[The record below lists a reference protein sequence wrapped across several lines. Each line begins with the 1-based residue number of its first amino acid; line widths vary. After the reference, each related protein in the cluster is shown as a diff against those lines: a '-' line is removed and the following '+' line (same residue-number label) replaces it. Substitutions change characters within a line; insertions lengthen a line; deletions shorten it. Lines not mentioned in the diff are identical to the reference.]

1 MWLVSFLVLSLAGI
15 PAIATSPID
24 FAAPIW
30 RANPAVRADDAYKWL
45 FQATRGGEHAIDREG
60 ALSWLQDEWKTLTP
74 PRAGEREWEPL
85 TADGAIG
92 RLNLRPYRARGGDMR
107 ALGEAFVRSAKSFK
121 EDRDGFLV
129 EWRAL
134 GDRLQGGAM
143 GALTRAEWDRVD
155 AVAKAGF
162 YGAMHHSPSYERDR
176 APAYRVLTRTD
187 AMALGSIRR

>member
-92 RLNLRPYRARGGDMR
+92 RLNLRPYRARGGDPVALAEAFAR
-107 ALGEAFVRSAKSFK
+107 AASSFAEDPAAFRAAWEELGERVRTAPI
-121 EDRDGFLV
+121 
-129 EWRAL
+129 
-134 GDRLQGGAM
+134 GAITQ
-143 GALTRAEWDRVD
+143 ADWARVD
-155 AVAKAGF
+155 AEARRSNYDAR
-162 YGAMHHSPSYERDR
+162 HHSAAYEAAER
-176 APAYRVLTRTD
+176 PAYRVLTR
-187 AMALGSIRR
+187 AEAVRLGAVR

>member
-1 MWLVSFLVLSLAGI
+1 
-15 PAIATSPID
+15 
-24 FAAPIW
+24 
-30 RANPAVRADDAYKWL
+30 
-45 FQATRGGEHAIDREG
+45 
-60 ALSWLQDEWKTLTP
+60 
-74 PRAGEREWEPL
+74 
-85 TADGAIG
+85 
-92 RLNLRPYRARGGDMR
+92 MR
-107 ALGEAFVRSAKSFK
+107 ALGEAFVRSAKSFT
-121 EDRDGFLV
+121 EDREGFLV